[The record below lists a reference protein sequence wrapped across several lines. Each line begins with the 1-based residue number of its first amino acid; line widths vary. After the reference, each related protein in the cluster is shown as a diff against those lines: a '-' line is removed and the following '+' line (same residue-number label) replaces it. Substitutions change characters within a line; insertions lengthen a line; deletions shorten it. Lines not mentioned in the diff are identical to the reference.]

1 MRGGG
6 INGDRQRKSKGMEEE
21 EIKGHAMK
29 ADGVDDDDTIDALS
43 EKWGDNPWNIRS
55 GRNSEAAAAL
65 ALANADADGS
75 FNGGAN

>member
-55 GRNSEAAAAL
+55 GTRRQRPPWLMQTPMDRSMAEPT
-65 ALANADADGS
+65 NAS
-75 FNGGAN
+75 